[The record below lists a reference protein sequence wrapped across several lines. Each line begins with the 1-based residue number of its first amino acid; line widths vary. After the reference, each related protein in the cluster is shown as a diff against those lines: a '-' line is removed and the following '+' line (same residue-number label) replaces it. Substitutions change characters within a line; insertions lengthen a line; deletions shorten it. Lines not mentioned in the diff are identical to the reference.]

1 MRAYKSWCL
10 RVERVVFSLS
20 AAYEETNWDD
30 SLENLYSSSDLS
42 QIRWEREGLDK
53 SGWELTRTASIDK
66 HFAHFAQVAKR
77 LQQKQFFLE
86 LLSPGRSHWTD
97 QPRSQRLSSS
107 RLHVRDA
114 GSEVVDELLPLG
126 SNHSL
131 NLYFVFSADTSVQL
145 KAIWTWLS
153 FFCCSLGLTSTLE
166 TKTTLLHFSVRCSN
180 CFQLLS
186 HTRLFRAENL
196 PGRSAENSS
205 LVVCYCIG
213 L

>member
-1 MRAYKSWCL
+1 MKKRIGAI
-10 RVERVVFSLS
+10 LS
-20 AAYEETNWDD
+20 KI
-30 SLENLYSSSDLS
+30 SVYSSSDLS
-42 QIRWEREGLDK
+42 QLRWEREGLDK
-53 SGWELTRTASIDK
+53 SGWELARTALIDK
-66 HFAHFAQVAKR
+66 HFAHSLR
-77 LQQKQFFLE
+77 LQNVFRKTVLFRTFFRITFTRTITLDGPTE
-86 LLSPGRSHWTD
+86 
-97 QPRSQRLSSS
+97 PRSQRLSSS
-107 RLHVRDA
+107 CLHVRDA

-131 NLYFVFSADTSVQL
+131 NLHFVFSADTSVRL

-180 CFQLLS
+180 CFQLTS
-186 HTRLFRAENL
+186 HTHLFRAENL

-205 LVVCYCIG
+205 FDVCYCMC